1 MSWLSSL
8 AQAVAALFRPRKAT
22 PPAPSVPRMAVGVNV
37 HRLLKEDMALLRQM
51 GVKHLRI
58 SLYADGDGSQWIDR
72 AVAEGFAVLVCS
84 YRYNFYRDADRTRW
98 PSVTWQHFNEP
109 DVPLIVPSVV
119 AIAAGG
125 EVSPGFRNDTPASD
139 LQAYAKAADPAQII
153 ATHIYGDSL
162 VDAVKNRLVTV
173 TSLNRRIWVTEIG
186 KVGGDAYD
194 LYDAL
199 TLLQTAG
206 IERTY
211 VYALWSPDDG
221 YTLTP
226 GQRQAIASFN
236 AGRV

>member
-1 MSWLSSL
+1 MSWFSSL
-8 AQAVAALFRPRKAT
+8 VKAVASLFTPRKA
-22 PPAPSVPRMAVGVNV
+22 PSPVPRMAVGVNV
-37 HRLLKEDMALLRQM
+37 HRLLDEDVALLRQM

-58 SLYADGDGSQWIDR
+58 SLYADGDGLQWIDR
-72 AVAEGFAVLVCS
+72 AVAERFNVLVCS
-84 YRYNFYRDADRTRW
+84 YRDTTHRRYDQAFR
-98 PSVTWQHFNEP
+98 PIVTWQYGNEP
-109 DVPLIVPSVV
+109 LVPLNVPDVV
-119 AIAAGG
+119 GSAFGG
-125 EVSPGFRNDTPASD
+125 EVSCGFRNETTASD
-139 LQAYAKAADPAQII
+139 LQAYANAADASQII

-162 VDAVKNRLVTV
+162 ADAATNRLVTV
-173 TSLNRRIWVTEIG
+173 TSLDRRVWVTEIG

-199 TLLQTAG
+199 ALLQTAG

>member
-8 AQAVAALFRPRKAT
+8 VKAVASLFTPRKA
-22 PPAPSVPRMAVGVNV
+22 PSPVPRMEVGMNV
-37 HRLLKEDMALLRQM
+37 HRLLDEDVALLRQM

-58 SLYADGDGSQWIDR
+58 SLYVDGDGSQWIDR
-72 AVAEGFAVLVCS
+72 AMAEGFAVLVCS
-84 YRYNFYRDADRTRW
+84 YRSVLIRAVDRERW
-98 PSVTWQHFNEP
+98 PSAVWQYGNEP
-109 DVPLIVPSVV
+109 DVPLHVSWVV
-119 AIAAGG
+119 GLAAGG
-125 EVSPGFRNDTPASD
+125 EVSCGFRNETTAAD
-139 LQAYAKAADPAQII
+139 LHAYAQAADPLQII

-162 VDAVKNRLVTV
+162 VDAVTNRLVTV
-173 TSLNRRIWVTEIG
+173 TSLTRRVWVTEIG